1 MQCIVPERSVSL
13 AEAEAKIDVQLR
25 ENAVRISLER
35 FGAPLSSTVAT
46 LDSDGFNESCR
57 GCGKGYED
65 EARVGAKFE
74 AYEHH
79 YSLQYF
85 RAACELMPFPTVAT
99 QPALAGMLPVRILAR
114 NNPTQLGTIRFDDE
128 ESLPTLHYPAFLIDY
143 NHPSNRLTGDDAD
156 YQLGKRYSC
165 GTGLAAG
172 VGYIEAAIHAV
183 SEVIERHSVGCF
195 IAQHF
200 FYSSRRA
207 VRVVSPDSLP
217 DDVAQVFHDA
227 ESCLHSRIQL
237 IDVASAIECPV
248 YIARC
253 QERHIAGVHV
263 MGAGCSIYASHAAT
277 RAIKELV
284 QQHHIAEGVEWVRDE
299 WRRHMLHLSPI
310 PRLQQCL
317 MADLDSQ
324 QGIKMSEVSLP
335 ADPPILPLA
344 AQLTSLKDRC
354 RTAGFPIWSK
364 ELHTA
369 ELGISLACAAMP
381 NMERFS
387 IVSLGNYVVPTYNY
401 I

>member
-13 AEAEAKIDVQLR
+13 AEAEAKIDLQLR
-25 ENAVRISLER
+25 ENAVQISLER

-85 RAACELMPFPTVAT
+85 RAACELMPFPTVAA

-114 NNPTQLGTIRFDDE
+114 NNPTRLGTIRFDDE

-200 FYSSRRA
+200 FYSSRQA

-237 IDVASAIECPV
+237 IDVASAIDCPV

-263 MGAGCSIYASHAAT
+263 MGAGCSIYAGHAAT

-299 WRRHMLHLSPI
+299 WR
-310 PRLQQCL
+310 
-317 MADLDSQ
+317 
-324 QGIKMSEVSLP
+324 
-335 ADPPILPLA
+335 
-344 AQLTSLKDRC
+344 
-354 RTAGFPIWSK
+354 
-364 ELHTA
+364 
-369 ELGISLACAAMP
+369 
-381 NMERFS
+381 
-387 IVSLGNYVVPTYNY
+387 
-401 I
+401 